1 MTTDRTAQFRALHE
15 SGTFVMPNPWD
26 VGSARILASLGFPA
40 LATTSSG
47 HAATFGRLDQHVTRD
62 ELLAHAEAV
71 AAAVDVPLN
80 VDAEGC
86 FADDPGGVARTVEL
100 IGQTGAAGC
109 SFEDYDP
116 AVAGHPPDRRGR
128 RAGGGGRRGGPG
140 QRPGPDR
147 PGREPPLRPSRP
159 RRHHRP
165 PPGLRRRR
173 APTSST
179 RPGWPAWRTSRR
191 VVAAVDRPVNVLALP
206 RGPSVPEL
214 ASVDVRRISTGGL
227 LARAAYGALDDRRDR
242 APRRRHVDL
251 LRPRHLERRRR
262 RRLRRLRRASRRVE
276 GDHFGQVAQRRS
288 TREPARASMASR
300 ASRTRSSRK
309 RAPMTWTPAGSPS
322 TRSMGTTP
330 AGSPRKLTP

>member
-1 MTTDRTAQFRALHE
+1 MTTDRTAQFRALHD

-86 FADDPGGVARTVEL
+86 FAADPGGVPRTVEL

-109 SFEDYDP
+109 SLEDYDP
-116 AVAGHPPDRRGR
+116 AAQAILPIDVATERVASAVDAARASGLVLTARAENHLYGQPDLDDTIARLQAYAA
-128 RAGGGGRRGGPG
+128 AGAGVVYA
-140 QRPGPDR
+140 
-147 PGREPPLRPSRP
+147 
-159 RRHHRP
+159 
-165 PPGLRRRR
+165 PGLARLEDI
-173 APTSST
+173 
-179 RPGWPAWRTSRR
+179 GR
-191 VVAAVDRPVNVLALP
+191 VVAAVDCPVNVLALP

-227 LARAAYGALDDRRDR
+227 LARAAYGALVTAATELRD
-242 APRRRHVDL
+242 AGT
-251 LRPRHLERRRR
+251 
-262 RRLRRLRRASRRVE
+262 STY
-276 GDHFGQVAQRRS
+276 S
-288 TREPARASMASR
+288 TRAI
-300 ASRTRSSRK
+300 SSADVAAAFGR
-309 RAPMTWTPAGSPS
+309 
-322 TRSMGTTP
+322 
-330 AGSPRKLTP
+330 